1 MSAHLSTAVPVLA
14 DSAEIKKEVGHHIQW
29 HLFGLT
35 WNVDTILSTLIAGAI
50 VVGLALLVARRSRL
64 RNPGK
69 LQLFYEAVV
78 EQVEVQVE
86 DAMGVKTAPFV
97 VPLAFTLFLF
107 ILIANWIAII
117 PTGHNPEYAPPPA
130 SDVNLTYAL
139 AAVVILWMHFEGV
152 RRNGLRYYSHIFAKP
167 RVLFLLRIIEEI
179 ARPFTLAL
187 RLFGNIFAGV
197 IMVSLIALFPAF
209 VLWLPNVIW
218 KLFDAF
224 IGLIQAFIFGLL
236 TILYFSS
243 IAAQHGTEHSD
254 AEQRKAEHGKT
265 DPEVMAT
272 A

>member
-1 MSAHLSTAVPVLA
+1 MSAGVQVLA
-14 DSAEIKKEVGHHIQW
+14 SAEDIKNEVGHHIQW

-35 WNVDTILSTLIAGAI
+35 WNVDTILSTLIAGVI
-50 VVGLALLVARRSRL
+50 VIGLGLALRRSMSV

-69 LQLFYEAVV
+69 LQLFYEAVN
-78 EQVEVQVE
+78 EQVEAQVE
-86 DAMGVKTAPFV
+86 DAMGIKTAPFV

-107 ILIANWIAII
+107 ILFANWIAII

-130 SDVNLTYAL
+130 ADVNFTYAL
-139 AAVVILWMHFEGV
+139 AFVVIVWMHAEGV
-152 RRNGLRYYSHIFAKP
+152 RRNGFRYYSHIWEKP
-167 RVLFLLRIIEEI
+167 RVMAPLRIIEEI
-179 ARPFTLAL
+179 VRPFTLAL

-243 IAAQHGTEHSD
+243 VAVQHGPDHNEPMREAVASN
-254 AEQRKAEHGKT
+254 
-265 DPEVMAT
+265 
-272 A
+272 